1 MFCHSIVKSGHIS
14 EDVMQQKADTVRYLF
29 SNFLTTSQEVVS
41 STASFIHHHYITEVE
56 NLTLE
61 NINLSEVAHA
71 SSLADVH
78 VTNEVII
85 INVTGNIAPIIS
97 RVKCERIWISQMRL
111 STEDTAALVQGMQTS
126 VEEVSLGY
134 YGPVELD
141 MDTLL
146 RTYNGR
152 GQFRRV
158 FCCGETLRK
167 YGDQLAAWGH
177 RHRIGW
183 SMERNDCYIKIERK
197 KIRKL

>member
-1 MFCHSIVKSGHIS
+1 MI
-14 EDVMQQKADTVRYLF
+14 QRKADAVGAMLGGFYPYPSPGQAL
-29 SNFLTTSQEVVS
+29 VS
-41 STASFIHHHYITEVE
+41 SAASFIHHNYITEVE
-56 NLTLE
+56 RMKLE
-61 NINLSEVAHA
+61 NIKLAEMANVP
-71 SSLADVH
+71 SLADVN
-78 VTNEVII
+78 VTNWVYIT
-85 INVTGNIAPIIS
+85 NVSGNIAPILS
-97 RVKCERIWISQMRL
+97 RVKCRVLSVSKMRL

-126 VEEVSLGY
+126 VEELSLGY

-158 FCCGETLRK
+158 WCCDDTMRK
-167 YGDQLAAWGH
+167 YRDQLAAWGH

-183 SMERNDCYIKIERK
+183 HMERNDCYIKIERK

>member
-1 MFCHSIVKSGHIS
+1 MFSTLVKSGQMS
-14 EDVMQQKADTVRYLF
+14 EDVIQHKADRVGTMLRF
-29 SNFLTTSQEVVS
+29 SSQEAVS
-41 STASFIHHHYITEVE
+41 SAASFIHHGYITEVE
-56 NLTLE
+56 IMNLT

-71 SSLADVH
+71 SALADVT
-78 VTNEVII
+78 VSDNVYIE
-85 INVTGNIAPIIS
+85 NVTGNIAPILS
-97 RVKCERIWISQMRL
+97 RVKCRVLSISKMRL

-126 VEEVSLGY
+126 VEELSLGY

-158 FCCGETLRK
+158 WCCDDTMRK

-183 SMERNDCYIKIERK
+183 RMERNDCYIKIERK